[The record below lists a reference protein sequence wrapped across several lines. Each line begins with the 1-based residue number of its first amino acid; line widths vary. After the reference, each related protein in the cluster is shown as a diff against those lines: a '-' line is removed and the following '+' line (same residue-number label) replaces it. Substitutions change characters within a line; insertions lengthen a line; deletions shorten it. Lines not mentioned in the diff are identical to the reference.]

1 MPTSPSAAPLPF
13 WQRLRSITLYPL
25 RGAAFSSLLAL
36 TLASLLGLI
45 PVIGVVF
52 TILVWIGAYKYAFE
66 VLRTTADGR
75 MEAPEVVLGT
85 ESGVVI
91 RLIAMQLIF
100 IAVILLAT
108 VLGGPVIG
116 LATIALIAFLQPGC
130 IMSLAMDGS
139 LPHALNPATPLA
151 LVSRIG
157 WPYMAVFGLLFVIQA
172 SMFTATVWL
181 AGVMPP
187 VVADLMVSAVSFW
200 ALFAAFHL
208 MGYLVYQYHEVLGY
222 VPTGTETLPGRRSP
236 DTDLLAEA
244 EGYVRDG
251 QLDTALELLRGE
263 IRSRAVGMETHE
275 LYRRLLQQGGN
286 AAALSCHAREYL
298 NVLVMEKHDRRAIG
312 LLRESL
318 DADPDFVPM
327 QVPMAEQLIERAR
340 LSGQKQLA
348 LDARLA
354 LLRAH
359 PRDPSAPGWALE
371 NALQLLERGDRDQEA
386 RALLAQARERC
397 EDGILQAKIDAAT
410 QLLPDPH
417 RAPAQA

>member
-1 MPTSPSAAPLPF
+1 MQISPSAAPVPF
-13 WQRLRSITLYPL
+13 WQRLRAITSYPL

-36 TLASLLGLI
+36 TLTSLLGLI
-45 PVIGVVF
+45 PVIGLVF
-52 TILVWIGAYKYAFE
+52 TIVVWIGAYKYAFE
-66 VLRTTADGR
+66 ILRTTADGR

-85 ESGVVI
+85 DNGVVI

-100 IAVILLAT
+100 IAVLLLAT
-108 VLGGPVIG
+108 VVGGPVTG
-116 LATIALIAFLQPGC
+116 LATIVLIAFLQPGC

-139 LPHALNPATPLA
+139 LPHALNPATPLT

-157 WPYMAVFGLLFVIQA
+157 WPYMAVFALLFVIQA

-181 AGVMPP
+181 AEVMPP

-222 VPTGTETLPGRRSP
+222 VPTGTESLPGRRSP

-263 IRSRAVGMETHE
+263 IRSRAVGLETHG
-275 LYRRLLQQGGN
+275 LYRRLLQQVGN
-286 AAALSCHAREYL
+286 AAGLSEHAREYL

-318 DADPDFVPM
+318 DADSDFVPM
-327 QVPMAEQLIERAR
+327 HVPMAEQLIERAR

-397 EDGILQAKIDAAT
+397 EDEILQAKIDAAT
-410 QLLPDPH
+410 KLLPDPLE
-417 RAPAQA
+417 APAQA